1 MAKGGFVFMI
11 GIIGAMDVEIKG
23 LIANMQITEER
34 VVSKIKF
41 YKGLLQNKDVV
52 IAKCNPGKVNA
63 AICAQT
69 MILLYNVD
77 AIINTGVAG
86 GLSKELNICDVAIAD
101 KVVQHDMD
109 TTPLGDPIGFISGLN
124 IVEIPADKKICTL
137 LRECA
142 ANCENTKVITGTIAS
157 GDQFLNSSEVKEKIV
172 SSFGAIAGEMEGA
185 SIGHVAYANN
195 VPFCV
200 LRVISDNADGES
212 DMDFPQFCNLAA
224 EKSIKICID
233 FVKQF

>member
-1 MAKGGFVFMI
+1 MKNKLI
-11 GIIGAMDVEIKG
+11 GIIGAMDIEVNEIISAMTDKEEKSISSVKFVKG
-23 LIANMQITEER
+23 KL
-34 VVSKIKF
+34 F
-41 YKGLLQNKDVV
+41 GKDVV
-52 IAKCNPGKVNA
+52 VAKCGIGKVFA

-69 MILLYNVD
+69 MILEYKPD

-109 TTPLGDPIGFISGLN
+109 TTPLGDPKGFISGLN

>member
-1 MAKGGFVFMI
+1 MI
-11 GIIGAMDVEIKG
+11 GIIGAMDVEING
-23 LIANMQITEER
+23 L
-34 VVSKIKF
+34 VSKMEIKEEKTVSSIVF
-41 YKGLLQNKDVV
+41 FKGILENKDVV

-77 AIINTGVAG
+77 VIINTGVAG

-124 IVEIPADKKICTL
+124 IVEIPTGEKICSL

-142 ANCENTKVITGTIAS
+142 QNCEKTNVVTGTIAS
-157 GDQFLNSSEVKEKIV
+157 GDQFLNSRKVKDKIV
-172 SSFGAIAGEMEGA
+172 SDFGAIAGEMEGA
-185 SIGHVAYANN
+185 SIGHVAYSNN
-195 VPFCV
+195 VPFGV
-200 LRVISDNADGES
+200 LRVISDNADRES
-212 DMDFPQFCNLAA
+212 DMDFPQFCSIAA
-224 EKSIKICID
+224 EKSIKICLEFINK
-233 FVKQF
+233 F